1 MKPSEDMTTLYSCV
15 LKLTNLYPITL
26 THGGGQ
32 HAHGAFFRIIEQVDP
47 ALSRHLHDIQGKGTR
62 KPFTVSPLMGLP
74 EPTAHQAKHWAD
86 SLLEKG
92 FSQQQFVYLHE
103 GWECWMRI
111 TILDDRLFKT
121 FFNYFMNPK
130 QRGMVPEIRLGDAR
144 FYVRDILSTPGSHP
158 WAGHMSLEDLQK
170 RLDEPPPS
178 SITFEFHT
186 PTSFKLSGNKV
197 ETLPYPKLVFGN
209 LATVWK
215 ALTGEN
221 LVEAVEKYAE
231 GNWRTVIHRIEPK
244 ALTLH
249 NYPQLGAI
257 GKVEYQRLA
266 DGDSPLARAFSLLAD
281 LAFYTGIGRKT
292 TQGMGMVRR
301 VVGPTEV

>member
-1 MKPSEDMTTLYSCV
+1 
-15 LKLTNLYPITL
+15 
-26 THGGGQ
+26 
-32 HAHGAFFRIIEQVDP
+32 
-47 ALSRHLHDIQGKGTR
+47 
-62 KPFTVSPLMGLP
+62 
-74 EPTAHQAKHWAD
+74 
-86 SLLEKG
+86 
-92 FSQQQFVYLHE
+92 
-103 GWECWMRI
+103 
-111 TILDDRLFKT
+111 
-121 FFNYFMNPK
+121 
-130 QRGMVPEIRLGDAR
+130 
-144 FYVRDILSTPGSHP
+144 
-158 WAGHMSLEDLQK
+158 
-170 RLDEPPPS
+170 
-178 SITFEFHT
+178 
-186 PTSFKLSGNKV
+186 
-197 ETLPYPKLVFGN
+197 KLVFGN

-221 LVEAVEKYAE
+221 LIEAVEKYAE
-231 GNWRTVIHRIEPK
+231 GNWRTVIHHIEPK